1 MERHALQAML
11 VTFGAVFSQP
21 LFQNFVV
28 LVEGWIV
35 AGMRAMPSTA
45 LTAHGD
51 FPKHYV
57 TYYRF
62 FSEGAWRPDALGAA
76 LLKLLLGL
84 APPGPLVVVV
94 DDTLARKTGKN
105 I

>member
-35 AGMRAMPSTA
+35 AGMRAMTSTA

-62 FSEGAWRPDALGAA
+62 FSEGAWRPDVLGAA
-76 LLKLLLGL
+76 RN
-84 APPGPLVVVV
+84 ASE
-94 DDTLARKTGKN
+94 N
-105 I
+105 SY